1 MQSFKS
7 TMVCMSKSD
16 NPLLSYLNDDLSV
29 RLILTNLIELVILSG
44 CVLHKHYL
52 LTFRC
57 FVPCSNCFFFS
68 FQFCRYA
75 LFDGIYIMGNI
86 FSYAMDGPRIEYYI
100 I

>member
-29 RLILTNLIELVILSG
+29 RLILANLIELVILSG

-57 FVPCSNCFFFS
+57 FVPCSNCFFFHFS
-68 FQFCRYA
+68 FVGMHY
-75 LFDGIYIMGNI
+75 LMVYILWEISFHMPWMDLGLNI
-86 FSYAMDGPRIEYYI
+86 I
-100 I
+100 